1 MKQDSINSTI
11 FLQNDRSNVLNNHAV
26 NYIEFHSGHLTFAT
40 FLFRVQILNEI
51 LTTIK

>member
-26 NYIEFHSGHLTFAT
+26 NYIEFHSGHLN
-40 FLFRVQILNEI
+40 FRYIFISRSNF
-51 LTTIK
+51 K